1 MRVHE
6 IKPEPLGVHE
16 DLDDDVIK
24 RAGDTSNIIFDYE
37 EEDKTPPIKEEIKEE
52 IKTEPLEDDESHV
65 IDVENDQ
72 EKSDLQAMV
81 DKLLL
86 EKQTLQKDIYKLIEL
101 QVDNQILKF
110 DKNNLERQLEDK
122 GKKFE
127 ELRVETQNLK
137 SDKN

>member
-1 MRVHE
+1 MTSVHE
-6 IKPEPLGVHE
+6 VKLESLDEPEEVHE

-52 IKTEPLEDDESHV
+52 IKTEPLGEDNIDTESHV
-65 IDVENDQ
+65 VDVERDQ

-86 EKQTLQKDIYKLIEL
+86 EKQTLKKDIDKLVEL
-101 QVDNQILKF
+101 QVENQILKS
-110 DKNNLERQLEDK
+110 DKNNLERQLEDIA
-122 GKKFE
+122 KK
-127 ELRVETQNLK
+127 R
-137 SDKN
+137 